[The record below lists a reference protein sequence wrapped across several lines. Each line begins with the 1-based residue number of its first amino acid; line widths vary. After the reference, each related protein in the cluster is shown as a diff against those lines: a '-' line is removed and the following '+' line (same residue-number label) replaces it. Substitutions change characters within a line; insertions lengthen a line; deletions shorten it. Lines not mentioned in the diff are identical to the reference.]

1 MKALATT
8 LVTGLLVTGAIAPAA
23 RGSSE
28 SPQPDAI
35 ERLLRQ
41 EDARRNDPALGATR
55 EWEFVGIV
63 DPWIGAR
70 VNGPLTNIPVA
81 PSIGIVDPTD
91 GFDWS
96 DAFVGAAAGAAILAA
111 SAGVGLAVRTHGLRQ
126 A

>member
-8 LVTGLLVTGAIAPAA
+8 LVTGLLVASSGVPVAV
-23 RGSSE
+23 GSNE
-28 SPQPDAI
+28 PPQPDAI
-35 ERLLRQ
+35 ERHFRH
-41 EDARRNDPALGATR
+41 EDATLGATR
-55 EWEFVGIV
+55 EWESVGIV

-70 VNGPLTNIPVA
+70 VDGPLTNIPVA
-81 PSIGIVDPTD
+81 PSIAVVDPTD
-91 GFDWS
+91 RFDWS